1 MNRAKKVIFVLTRQ
15 EKNRIIALYKSGAIP
30 GKNSNNTTRK
40 KTMNNEINNACAQ
53 AALDR
58 IAELVEKIRPL
69 AEVGEVVV
77 ISPEAMA
84 AIEEIQAMVDPTDD
98 FDDIFF
104 D

>member
-1 MNRAKKVIFVLTRQ
+1 
-15 EKNRIIALYKSGAIP
+15 
-30 GKNSNNTTRK
+30 
-40 KTMNNEINNACAQ
+40 MNNEINNACAQ